1 MHVYQMFQRQGKKS
15 KHTNFTP
22 ENEKKLQERCRKFG
36 IQYEEPAENESY
48 QKHKLRRYKLQKQTK
63 CKIEKYKQNESD
75 IPSPPPLSNNAK

>member
-1 MHVYQMFQRQGKKS
+1 MCIKCLKDREKNQNIQILHLKMK
-15 KHTNFTP
+15 
-22 ENEKKLQERCRKFG
+22 KKLQERCRKFG

-48 QKHKLRRYKLQKQTK
+48 QKYKLRRSKLQKQTK

>member
-15 KHTNFTP
+15 KHTNFAP

-48 QKHKLRRYKLQKQTK
+48 QKYKLRR
-63 CKIEKYKQNESD
+63 S
-75 IPSPPPLSNNAK
+75 